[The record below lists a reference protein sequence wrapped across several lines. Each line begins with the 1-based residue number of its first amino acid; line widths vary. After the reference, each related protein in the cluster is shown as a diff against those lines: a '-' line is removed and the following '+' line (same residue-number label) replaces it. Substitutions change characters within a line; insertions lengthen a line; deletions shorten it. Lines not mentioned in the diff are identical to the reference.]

1 MKAAIGRAVTS
12 ILTSRA
18 LRDARRA
25 SASLKRRLGG
35 GAAQVH
41 YFHQADDPYS
51 HLAAQT
57 LEGLVARYR
66 IGLAP
71 HLVPAPADAAAPD
84 RARLERWSRFDAAE
98 LARGLAFDA
107 PGSRDADSQPAA
119 DLVALANGALLAAM
133 ARGEFAATA
142 RVIGAAL
149 WRGDRESLSR
159 LGAGST
165 AGAVA
170 AALGEGD
177 ALRAKLGHYLGAT
190 FCYGGEWYW
199 GVDRLHYLEERLC
212 AEGLAIGGDSAPIV
226 PVREVTLAGA
236 RCDGPAATLD
246 FFCSLRSPYTYLA
259 VPRVRR
265 LAAHYGT
272 TLRLRFVLPM
282 VMRGLPV
289 PRAKRLYILHDTKRE
304 ADRLGLRFG
313 RVVDPVGA
321 PVERG
326 LAVLHRAVHA
336 GKGEAFLESFLQG
349 VFADGIDAGSE
360 DGLRRLAQGAGL
372 DRAFVAGAL
381 DDASWRAVAQAN
393 REELLALGLWGV
405 PSFRV
410 GSLPAHWGQDRLWA
424 VEADLAGK
432 PAAVAASST

>member
-51 HLAAQT
+51 HLAAQA
-57 LEGLVARYR
+57 LERLVARYR

-177 ALRAKLGHYLGAT
+177 ALRTRLGHYLGAT

-212 AEGLAIGGDSAPIV
+212 AEGLAVGGDGGPIAPA
-226 PVREVTLAGA
+226 REVTLAGA
-236 RCDGPAATLD
+236 PRNGPAPTLD

-265 LAAHYGT
+265 LAAHYGA
-272 TLRLRFVLPM
+272 TLRLRYVLPM

-304 ADRLGLRFG
+304 ADRLGMRFG
-313 RVVDPVGA
+313 RVVDPVGP

-360 DGLRRLAQGAGL
+360 DGLRRLAQRAGL
-372 DRAFVAGAL
+372 DGAFVATAL

-410 GSLPAHWGQDRLWA
+410 DDRPAHWGQDRLWA
-424 VEADLAGK
+424 IEEDLIAATGL
-432 PAAVAASST
+432 PAAASK